1 MALAGAVAR
10 AVIPGSMTA
19 RRARGGS
26 AAGGYAGMADS
37 TGIVVVGTGQAA
49 FQLATSLR
57 EEGYAAPITLVGDE
71 PGLPY
76 NRPPLS
82 KAYLKGERGAVDL
95 ALRPEAFY
103 AGRQVSV
110 RAGVRVLSIDR
121 AARRVALS
129 DGTALGYAHLV
140 LATGTRNRR
149 LDVPGVGLAG
159 VTSLR
164 TQAEASALWDHVRAA
179 RRVVVVGAGFIGLEF
194 AAVAAGMGCAVHVV
208 EAGPRAM
215 GRAVTPG
222 TAATFTRWHEAQGT
236 RFSFGT
242 GVAAILGEG
251 SVRGVRTTDGVEH
264 PAELV
269 LVGIGVEANDSLAAD
284 AGLAVANGV
293 VVDERLGTADPA
305 ISAIGDC
312 AAYPSR
318 HAAGAIV
325 RLESVQNAVD
335 HARSLAARLAG
346 RERPYDAVPWFWS
359 DQGPLKLQI
368 AGLTAGS
375 DAHVT
380 LGAGESCAVLC
391 FRGGRLAGVE
401 TVNRL
406 AEHMAARKLLQAEAE
421 VTPEMAAAPGFGLRE
436 AAKALAG

>member
-1 MALAGAVAR
+1 MQD
-10 AVIPGSMTA
+10 
-19 RRARGGS
+19 S
-26 AAGGYAGMADS
+26 A
-37 TGIVVVGTGQAA
+37 GIVVVGTGQAA
-49 FQLATSLR
+49 FQLAASLR
-57 EEGYAAPITLVGDE
+57 EEGWSAPITLVGDE

-82 KAYLKGERGAVDL
+82 KAFLKGERGSVDL
-95 ALRPEAFY
+95 ALRPEAFF
-103 AGRQVSV
+103 ADRQLGL
-110 RAGVRVLSIDR
+110 RTGVRVLSIDR

-129 DGTALGYAHLV
+129 DGETLGYAHLV

-179 RRVVVVGAGFIGLEF
+179 RRAVVVGAGFIGLEF
-194 AAVAAGMGCAVHVV
+194 AAVAATMGCAVRVI

-215 GRAVTPG
+215 GRAVTAG

-236 RFSFGT
+236 VFSFAT
-242 GVAAILGEG
+242 GVAAILGED
-251 SVRGVRTTDGVEH
+251 SVRAVRCMDGAEH
-264 PAELV
+264 PADLV
-269 LVGIGVEANDSLAAD
+269 LVGIGVEANDDLAAG
-284 AGLAVANGV
+284 AGLAVAGGV
-293 VVDERLGTADPA
+293 VVDEQLGTADPA

-312 AAYPSR
+312 AVYPSR
-318 HAAGAIV
+318 HAGGASV

-335 HARSLAARLAG
+335 HARSLAAHLAG
-346 RERPYDAVPWFWS
+346 RSRPYDAVPWFWS

-380 LGAGESCAVLC
+380 LGEAESCAVLC

-401 TVNRL
+401 SINRP
-406 AEHMAARKLLQAEAE
+406 AEHMAARKLLRGEAPI
-421 VTPEMAAAPGFGLRE
+421 TPEMAAAPGFSLRE
-436 AAKALAG
+436 AAKQG

>member
-1 MALAGAVAR
+1 
-10 AVIPGSMTA
+10 
-19 RRARGGS
+19 
-26 AAGGYAGMADS
+26 MADS
-37 TGIVVVGTGQAA
+37 AGIVVVGTGQAA
-49 FQLATSLR
+49 FQLASSLR
-57 EEGYAAPITLVGDE
+57 EEGWDAPITLVGDE

-82 KAYLKGERGAVDL
+82 KAFLKGERGSVDL

-103 AGRQVSV
+103 AGRKVALRLGV
-110 RAGVRVLSIDR
+110 RALSIDR
-121 AARRVALS
+121 AARRLALS

-149 LDVPGVGLAG
+149 LAVPGVGLPG
-159 VTSLR
+159 VASLR
-164 TQAEASALWDHVRAA
+164 TEADAAALWEHVRAA
-179 RRVVVVGAGFIGLEF
+179 RRAVVVGAGFIGLEF
-194 AAVAAGMGCAVHVV
+194 AAVAAAMGCAVHVV

-215 GRAVTPG
+215 GRAVTPD
-222 TAATFTRWHEAQGT
+222 TAATFVRWHESQGT

-242 GVAAILGEG
+242 GIAEILGDA
-251 SVRGVRTTDGVEH
+251 SVRAVRCTDGAELA
-264 PAELV
+264 AELV
-269 LVGIGVEANDSLAAD
+269 LVGIGVQANDSLAAE
-284 AGLAVANGV
+284 AGLAVDNGI
-293 VVDERLGTADPA
+293 VVDAQLGTADPA

-318 HAAGAIV
+318 HAEGAVV

-335 HARSLAARLAG
+335 HARSLAAHLAG
-346 RERPYDAVPWFWS
+346 RSRPYDAVPWFWS

-380 LGAGESCAVLC
+380 LGGGESCAVAC

-401 TVNRL
+401 SVNRP
-406 AEHMAARKLLQAEAE
+406 ADHMAARKLLRAEAAL
-421 VTPEMAAAPGFGLRE
+421 TPAMAAAAGFSLRE
-436 AAKALAG
+436 AARALAG

>member
-1 MALAGAVAR
+1 MDESAGV
-10 AVIPGSMTA
+10 
-19 RRARGGS
+19 
-26 AAGGYAGMADS
+26 
-37 TGIVVVGTGQAA
+37 VVVGTGQAA
-49 FQLATSLR
+49 FQLAASLR
-57 EEGYAAPITLVGDE
+57 DEGFAAPITLVGDE

-82 KAYLKGERGAVDL
+82 KAYLKGERGSVDL
-95 ALRPEAFY
+95 ALRPEAFF
-103 AGRQVSV
+103 AARQVTL
-110 RAGVRVLSIDR
+110 RPGVRVLSIDR

-129 DGTALGYAHLV
+129 DATSLGYAHLV

-149 LDVPGVGLAG
+149 LGVPGATLPG
-159 VTSLR
+159 VVSLR

-194 AAVAAGMGCAVHVV
+194 AAAAAAMGCAVHVI

-215 GRAVTPG
+215 GRAVTAG
-222 TAATFTRWHEAQGT
+222 TAATFTRWHESQGT
-236 RFSFGT
+236 GFSFAT

-251 SVRGVRTTDGVEH
+251 AVRAVRTTDGTEH

-269 LVGIGVEANDSLAAD
+269 LVGIGVEANDGLAAE
-284 AGLAVANGV
+284 AGLAVANGIL
-293 VVDERLGTADPA
+293 VDEQLATADPA

-318 HAAGAIV
+318 HAAGGIV

-346 RERPYDAVPWFWS
+346 RSWPYDAVPWFWS
-359 DQGPLKLQI
+359 EQGPLKLQI

-380 LGAGESCAVLC
+380 LGAAESCAVLC
-391 FRGGRLAGVE
+391 FRGGQLTGVE
-401 TVNRL
+401 SVNRL
-406 AEHMAARKLLQAEAE
+406 ADHMAARKLLRTQAPI
-421 VTPEMAAAPGFGLRE
+421 TPEMAVAPGFGLRE
-436 AAKALAG
+436 AAAG

>member
-1 MALAGAVAR
+1 MQD
-10 AVIPGSMTA
+10 T
-19 RRARGGS
+19 
-26 AAGGYAGMADS
+26 

-49 FQLATSLR
+49 FQLAASLR
-57 EEGYAAPITLVGDE
+57 EAGWTAPITLVGDE

-82 KAYLKGERGAVDL
+82 KAYLKGERGSVDL

-103 AGRQVSV
+103 AGKEVRL
-110 RAGVRVLSIDR
+110 RAGTRVLSIDR

-129 DGTALGYAHLV
+129 DGETLGYAHLV

-149 LDVPGVGLAG
+149 LDVPGAGLPG

-164 TQAEASALWDHVRAA
+164 TQDEAAALWDHVRAA
-179 RRVVVVGAGFIGLEF
+179 RRAVVVGAGFIGLEF
-194 AAVAAGMGCAVHVV
+194 AAVAAAMGCAVHVV

-215 GRAVTPG
+215 GRAVTPD
-222 TAATFTRWHEAQGT
+222 TAATFTRWHESQGT
-236 RFSFGT
+236 RFSFAT
-242 GVAAILGEG
+242 GVSAILGET
-251 SVRGVRTTDGVEH
+251 SVRAVRTTDGAEH

-269 LVGIGVEANDSLAAD
+269 LVGIGVEANDSLAAEC
-284 AGLAVANGV
+284 GLAVANGV
-293 VVDERLGTADPA
+293 VVDEQLGTADPA

-318 HAAGAIV
+318 HAGGATV

-335 HARSLAARLAG
+335 HARSLAAHLTG
-346 RERPYDAVPWFWS
+346 RSRPYDAVPWFWS

-375 DAHVT
+375 DTHVT
-380 LGAGESCAVLC
+380 LGEGESCAVLC
-391 FRGGRLAGVE
+391 FKGGRLAGVE
-401 TVNRL
+401 SVNRP
-406 AEHMAARKLLQAEAE
+406 AEHMAARRLLQADAPL
-421 VTPEMAAAPGFGLRE
+421 TPEMAAQPGFGLRE